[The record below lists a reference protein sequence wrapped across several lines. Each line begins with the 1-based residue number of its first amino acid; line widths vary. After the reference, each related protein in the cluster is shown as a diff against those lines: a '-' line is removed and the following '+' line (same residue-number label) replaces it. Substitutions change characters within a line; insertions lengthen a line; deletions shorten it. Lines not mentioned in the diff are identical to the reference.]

1 MGLAG
6 LPASQRLRVAAQG
19 HRGADPHAGS
29 ACPHGQGG
37 RRCLRPAALLDLE
50 QAHAHEGGGAQEAQA
65 WMGLGVAGLER
76 MGAQVSSQRVETVL
90 LRRTTRNKKLRSAM
104 VIPRRRRK
112 GNMGNDQTVRD
123 LCKQVYHG
131 EENDEGYLL
140 MVMADAGTPWCCR
153 KSLPESSPE
162 T

>member
-1 MGLAG
+1 
-6 LPASQRLRVAAQG
+6 V
-19 HRGADPHAGS
+19 
-29 ACPHGQGG
+29 
-37 RRCLRPAALLDLE
+37 
-50 QAHAHEGGGAQEAQA
+50 
-65 WMGLGVAGLER
+65 
-76 MGAQVSSQRVETVL
+76 GAQVRSQGVETVL

-104 VIPRRRRK
+104 VIHRRRRK

-131 EENDEGYLL
+131 EKNDEGYLL
-140 MVMADAGTPWCCR
+140 MVMADAGTPWFCR